1 MKCLFIYSNN
11 KWVIYV
17 LKKMRIRML
26 CWHIFYILLSRPI
39 YLYITTKNNLNL
51 INIFKQLLVLPYS
64 KNASWTSHSWISKYS
79 RCSFYHGFQL
89 LYVLSCL
96 WFISFGWACDNYSNT
111 YVLVLYAHKVILMEP
126 FNYTCAQSFLY
137 KMMNICKYLD

>member
-1 MKCLFIYSNN
+1 MLNDTQANILWKVPNTTF
-11 KWVIYV
+11 KWIT
-17 LKKMRIRML
+17 
-26 CWHIFYILLSRPI
+26 IFGVNIFVFTNEKITSIWKILLA
-39 YLYITTKNNLNL
+39 
-51 INIFKQLLVLPYS
+51 LPYS

-137 KMMNICKYLD
+137 KMMNICKYLDWIYCVRDWWWL